1 LCTARDDARCG
12 VGYDV
17 FNVKYVVGA
26 YVFVKPRSGRYVWYY
41 AQHVCA
47 LGCLGVYLNQGGKC
61 VQY

>member
-1 LCTARDDARCG
+1 

-26 YVFVKPRSGRYVWYY
+26 YIFVKPRSGRYVWYY